1 MAKIPL
7 CVEGKRKG
15 EGGGKGEWRKRE
27 GVRLG
32 RKGGKEGWMKKRQR
46 ENRREQGRGRQR
58 KG

>member
-1 MAKIPL
+1 MEE
-7 CVEGKRKG
+7 EG
-15 EGGGKGEWRKRE
+15 

-46 ENRREQGRGRQR
+46 ETRREQGRGRQR